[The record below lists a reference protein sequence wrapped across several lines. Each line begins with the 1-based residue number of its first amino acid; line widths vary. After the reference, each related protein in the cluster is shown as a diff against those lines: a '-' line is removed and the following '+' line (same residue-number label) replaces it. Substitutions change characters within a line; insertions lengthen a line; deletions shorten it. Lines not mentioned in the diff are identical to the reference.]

1 MSQLVAAGV
10 VDQEDPEDL
19 EDPQEAVRR
28 YPSSRSITRTVAMET
43 MNSATKQETVSAR
56 KKRVISKVR
65 SGPFSFPNHNIL
77 CSSSRFVAASSRSY
91 EFLSIIAF
99 DLESSC
105 FAMEPV
111 NVGRP

>member
-65 SGPFSFPNHNIL
+65 SIRAILISQPQYPVLLFAVRRCQFSQL
-77 CSSSRFVAASSRSY
+77 
-91 EFLSIIAF
+91 
-99 DLESSC
+99 
-105 FAMEPV
+105 
-111 NVGRP
+111 